1 MNLITREEL
10 KARIDSGDDFKLV
23 MVLSEW
29 AFRAK
34 HIPGSLNID
43 NPAKAT
49 ELLSPDDDIVLY
61 CSDPACPASKFAYQ
75 LLTGAGYEKVSRY
88 AGGITDWEENGLP
101 LEGEWA
107 EEPGS
112 GLGANGDAGGQPSY
126 PGREGLSA
134 RQIRS
139 RVRCPARRCVSA

>member
-1 MNLITREEL
+1 MYGVRSTGNRCFNRRVCRNETNMNLISRDEL
-10 KARIDSGDDFKLV
+10 KDKLDAGDEFKLV

-34 HIPGSLNID
+34 HIPGSMNID

-49 ELLSPDDDIVLY
+49 EMLDPADEIVVY
-61 CSDPACPASKFAYQ
+61 CSDPICPASKYAYH
-75 LLTGAGYEKVSRY
+75 LLTTGGYENVRRY

-107 EEPGS
+107 REP
-112 GLGANGDAGGQPSY
+112 
-126 PGREGLSA
+126 
-134 RQIRS
+134 S
-139 RVRCPARRCVSA
+139 R